1 MESASYCT
9 DLASLRA
16 WNCSRCGHTPGFV
29 TELAHFDAAWDL
41 AGYAGWLPSLGAK
54 VIVFKGT
61 DSSSWSNWLNNMR
74 TWRTDARYPVPGAPK
89 GLLIHS
95 GFDVLW
101 NSSSM
106 AAAFLAAYATL
117 HARHPRAPTYVA
129 GHSMGAALA
138 HLCAL
143 DLRARFDPPELRVVT
158 FGSPRV
164 GNAAFAEFFDAH
176 VAESWR
182 FTHGRDIVPSLP
194 PALMGFRH
202 VSREVWV
209 VDVDAPPGGGGGRRV
224 GAGGGG
230 GGGALSEE
238 RLIVCDDSGE
248 DPTCHASVCHLGLC
262 TSVAD
267 HLTYL
272 GAPMMADGTC

>member
-1 MESASYCT
+1 M
-9 DLASLRA
+9 RA
-16 WNCSRCGHTPGFV
+16 
-29 TELAHFDAAWDL
+29 
-41 AGYAGWLPSLGAK
+41 
-54 VIVFKGT
+54 
-61 DSSSWSNWLNNMR
+61 
-74 TWRTDARYPVPGAPK
+74 WRTDATYPVPGAPK
-89 GLLIHS
+89 GLRIHS

-106 AAAFLAAYATL
+106 ASTFTAAFARMHAA
-117 HARHPRAPTYVA
+117 HPRAPTYVI
-129 GHSMGAALA
+129 GHSMGGALA

-143 DLRARFDPPELRVVT
+143 DLRAAFDPPDLRVVT

-164 GNAAFAEFFDAH
+164 GNSVFGDFFNMQ

-194 PALMGFRH
+194 PTLMGFRH

-209 VDVDAPPGGGGGRRV
+209 VSVDDPAP

-230 GGGALSEE
+230 GGDGPSE
-238 RLIVCDDSGE
+238 RLIVCDESGE

-262 TSVAD
+262 TSIAD

-272 GAPMMADGTC
+272 GAVMMADGTC

>member
-1 MESASYCT
+1 M
-9 DLASLRA
+9 RA
-16 WNCSRCGHTPGFV
+16 
-29 TELAHFDAAWDL
+29 
-41 AGYAGWLPSLGAK
+41 
-54 VIVFKGT
+54 
-61 DSSSWSNWLNNMR
+61 
-74 TWRTDARYPVPGAPK
+74 WRTDATYPVSGAPK
-89 GLLIHS
+89 GLRIHS

-106 AAAFLAAYATL
+106 ATTFLGAYGRL
-117 HARHPRAPTYVA
+117 HAAHPRAATYVL
-129 GHSMGAALA
+129 GHSMGGALA

-143 DLRARFDPPELRVVT
+143 DIRARHDPPDLRVLT

-164 GNAAFAEFFDAH
+164 GNSVFADFFEQH

-194 PALMGFRH
+194 PTIMGFRH

-209 VDVDAPPGGGGGRRV
+209 VALDPAR
-224 GAGGGG
+224 GGG
-230 GGGALSEE
+230 GGGAPQEQLV
-238 RLIVCDDSGE
+238 ICDESGE

-262 TSVAD
+262 TSIAD

-272 GAPMMADGTC
+272 GEMMMADGTC